1 MMMSKYHSKIS
12 QKATYLRVYEDDRML
27 YGEEV
32 TDIIHKFE
40 KRIVEL
46 EDLVKESF
54 EEGYYEGVNFP
65 SPLGGS
71 CKWDESWAK
80 RDLAILKEQV
90 K

>member
-12 QKATYLRVYEDDRML
+12 QKATYLRVYEDNRML

-46 EDLVKESF
+46 ESIMFDLLSLSSF
-54 EEGYYEGVNFP
+54 AMSFP
-65 SPLGGS
+65 FEYDKL
-71 CKWDESWAK
+71 EAL
-80 RDLAILKEQV
+80 RDKT
-90 K
+90 